1 MEKAENICYNT
12 KVNRYLWEYVRSR
25 IPHRRK
31 FLMLKSSNKTE
42 TNIYTL
48 EVSVSGEDFSKAI
61 LKAYNKQKNKIQL
74 PGFRKGKAPLKMIE
88 KFYGEGVFYE
98 DALDIVYPEAVGD
111 AIKEAGIE
119 PVAAPHDL
127 DVTKIGK
134 DGVEMTMKVTVKPE
148 ISIAN
153 YKGIEADKEDASVVA
168 DDVKREL
175 ASMQERNARVVTV
188 DDRKAKK
195 NDIAV
200 IDFEGFVDG
209 VAFDGGKGEN
219 YELTLGS
226 GQFIPGFEE
235 QIVGH
240 KTSDEFDVNVTF
252 PTEYTP
258 ELAGKDAVFKV
269 VLHEI
274 KMKELPALDDDFA
287 KDVDDEVDTLA
298 ELKKKIK
305 AELSEKKKEDVERSF
320 ESAVLEKVVD
330 LVEGEIPEVMYDSK
344 LEDDVKD
351 YENRLA
357 QQGIPLDTYLQYMGM
372 DRDKF
377 KESMRDNAVKQVKL
391 QLAVEKIAE
400 LEKIEATDEEADAKL
415 QEMADMYQLELEQVK
430 KWVNVEDVKKD
441 VVGKKTVDFLVANAK
456 AIVAEKP
463 KKTTKKAVAKKE
475 EEKPAD
481 AE

>member
-1 MEKAENICYNT
+1 
-12 KVNRYLWEYVRSR
+12 
-25 IPHRRK
+25 
-31 FLMLKSSNKTE
+31 MLKSANKTE
-42 TNIYTL
+42 TNVYTL
-48 EVSVSGEDFSKAI
+48 EVSVSGEDFNKAI
-61 LKAYNKQKNKIQL
+61 LQAYNKQKNKIQL

-98 DALDIVYPEAVGD
+98 DALDIVYPGVVGD

-148 ISIAN
+148 ISIDN
-153 YKGIEADKEDASVVA
+153 YKGIEADKGDASVCA
-168 DDVKREL
+168 DDVKKEL

-235 QIVGH
+235 QIIGH
-240 KTSDEFDVNVTF
+240 KTGDEFDVNVTF

-258 ELAGKDAVFKV
+258 ELAGKEAVFKV

-274 KMKELPALDDDFA
+274 KMKELPTLDDDFA

-305 AELSEKKKEDVERSF
+305 AELSDKKKEDVEKDF

-330 LVEGEIPEVMYDSK
+330 LVEGEIPEVMYDNK

-377 KESMRDNAVKQVKL
+377 KENMRDNAVKQVKL

-400 LEKIEATDEEADAKL
+400 LEKIEATDEEAEAQLK
-415 QEMADMYQLELEQVK
+415 EMADMYQLDVEQVK
-430 KWVNVEDVKKD
+430 KWVNIEDVKKD

-463 KKTTKKAVAKKE
+463 KKTTKKAAAKKE

>member
-1 MEKAENICYNT
+1 
-12 KVNRYLWEYVRSR
+12 
-25 IPHRRK
+25 
-31 FLMLKSSNKTE
+31 MLKSANKTE

-48 EVSVSGEDFSKAI
+48 EVTVSGEDFNKAI

-98 DALDIVYPEAVGD
+98 DALDIVYPDVVSD

-148 ISIAN
+148 ITIEN
-153 YKGIEADKEDASVVA
+153 YKGIEADKGDASVVA
-168 DDVKREL
+168 DDVKKEL

-226 GQFIPGFEE
+226 GQFIPGFED
-235 QIVGH
+235 QIIGH
-240 KTSDEFDVNVTF
+240 NTGDEFDVNVTF

-258 ELAGKDAVFKV
+258 ELAGKEAVFKV

-287 KDVDDEVDTLA
+287 KDVDDEVETLA

-305 AELSEKKKEDVERSF
+305 AELSDKKKEDVERDF
-320 ESAVLEKVVD
+320 ESAVLEKVVE
-330 LVEGEIPEVMYDSK
+330 LVEGEIPEVMYDNK

-377 KESMRDNAVKQVKL
+377 KASMRDNAVKQVKL

-400 LEKIEATDEEADAKL
+400 LEKIEASDEEAEAKL
-415 QEMADMYQLELEQVK
+415 KEMADAYQLDVEQVK
-430 KWVNVEDVKKD
+430 KWVNIEDVKKD

-463 KKTTKKAVAKKE
+463 KKTTKKAAAKKD

>member
-1 MEKAENICYNT
+1 MYG
-12 KVNRYLWEYVRSR
+12 SG
-25 IPHRRK
+25 IPYRRK
-31 FLMLKSSNKTE
+31 FLMLKSANKTE
-42 TNIYTL
+42 TNVYTL
-48 EVSVSGEDFSKAI
+48 EVTVSGEDFNKAI
-61 LKAYNKQKNKIQL
+61 LQAYNKQKNKIQL

-98 DALDIVYPEAVGD
+98 DALDIVYPDVVSD

-148 ISIAN
+148 ITIEN
-153 YKGIEADKEDASVVA
+153 YKGIEADKGDASVVA
-168 DDVKREL
+168 DDVKKEL

-226 GQFIPGFEE
+226 GQFIPGFED
-235 QIVGH
+235 QIIGH
-240 KTSDEFDVNVTF
+240 KTGDEFDVNVTF

-274 KMKELPALDDDFA
+274 KMKELPVLDDDFA
-287 KDVDDEVDTLA
+287 KDVDDEVETLA

-305 AELSEKKKEDVERSF
+305 AELSEKKKEDVERDF
-320 ESAVLEKVVD
+320 ESAVLEKVVE
-330 LVEGEIPEVMYDSK
+330 LVEGEIPEVMYDNK

-377 KESMRDNAVKQVKL
+377 KASMRDNAVKQVKL

-400 LEKIEATDEEADAKL
+400 LEKIEASDEEAEAKL
-415 QEMADMYQLELEQVK
+415 KEMADAYQLDVEQVK
-430 KWVNVEDVKKD
+430 KWVNIEDVKKD

-456 AIVAEKP
+456 AVVAEKP
-463 KKTTKKAVAKKE
+463 KKTTKKAAAKKD

>member
-1 MEKAENICYNT
+1 
-12 KVNRYLWEYVRSR
+12 
-25 IPHRRK
+25 
-31 FLMLKSSNKTE
+31 MLKSANKTE

-48 EVSVSGEDFSKAI
+48 EVSVSGEDFNKAI
-61 LKAYNKQKNKIQL
+61 LQAYNKQKNKIQL

-98 DALDIVYPEAVGD
+98 DALDIVYPGVVGD

-148 ISIAN
+148 ISIDN
-153 YKGIEADKEDASVVA
+153 YKGIEADKGDASVCA
-168 DDVKREL
+168 DDVKKEL
-175 ASMQERNARVVTV
+175 ASMQERNTRVVTV

-235 QIVGH
+235 QIIGH
-240 KTSDEFDVNVTF
+240 KTGDEFDVNVTF

-258 ELAGKDAVFKV
+258 ELAGKEAVFKV

-274 KMKELPALDDDFA
+274 KMKELPTLDDDFA

-305 AELSEKKKEDVERSF
+305 AELSDKKKEDVEKDF

-330 LVEGEIPEVMYDSK
+330 LVEGEIPEVMYDNK

-400 LEKIEATDEEADAKL
+400 LEKIEATDEEAEAQLK
-415 QEMADMYQLELEQVK
+415 EMADMYQLDVEQVK
-430 KWVNVEDVKKD
+430 KWVNIEDVKKD

-463 KKTTKKAVAKKE
+463 KKTTKKAAAKKE

>member
-1 MEKAENICYNT
+1 
-12 KVNRYLWEYVRSR
+12 
-25 IPHRRK
+25 
-31 FLMLKSSNKTE
+31 MLKSANKTE

-48 EVSVSGEDFSKAI
+48 EVSVSGEDFNKAI
-61 LKAYNKQKNKIQL
+61 LQAYNKQKNKIQL

-98 DALDIVYPEAVGD
+98 DALDIVYPGVVGD

-148 ISIAN
+148 ISIDN
-153 YKGIEADKEDASVVA
+153 YKGIEADKGDASVCA
-168 DDVKREL
+168 DDVKKEL

-235 QIVGH
+235 QIIGH
-240 KTSDEFDVNVTF
+240 KTGDEFDVNVTF

-258 ELAGKDAVFKV
+258 ELAGKEAVFKV

-274 KMKELPALDDDFA
+274 KMKELPTLDDDFA

-305 AELSEKKKEDVERSF
+305 AELSDKKKEDVEKDF

-330 LVEGEIPEVMYDSK
+330 LVEGEIPEVMYDNK

-400 LEKIEATDEEADAKL
+400 LEKIEATDEEAEAQLK
-415 QEMADMYQLELEQVK
+415 EMADMYQLDVEQVK
-430 KWVNVEDVKKD
+430 KWVNIEDVKKD

-463 KKTTKKAVAKKE
+463 KKTTKKAAAKKE

>member
-1 MEKAENICYNT
+1 
-12 KVNRYLWEYVRSR
+12 
-25 IPHRRK
+25 
-31 FLMLKSSNKTE
+31 MLKSANKTE

-48 EVSVSGEDFSKAI
+48 EVSVSGEDFNKAI
-61 LKAYNKQKNKIQL
+61 LQAYNKQKNKIQL

-98 DALDIVYPEAVGD
+98 DALDIVYPGVVGD

-148 ISIAN
+148 ISIDN
-153 YKGIEADKEDASVVA
+153 YKGIEADKGDASVCA
-168 DDVKREL
+168 DDVKKEL
-175 ASMQERNARVVTV
+175 AFMQERNARVVTV

-235 QIVGH
+235 QIIGH
-240 KTSDEFDVNVTF
+240 KTGDEFDVNVTF

-258 ELAGKDAVFKV
+258 ELAGKEAVFKV

-274 KMKELPALDDDFA
+274 KMKELPTLDDDFA

-305 AELSEKKKEDVERSF
+305 AELSDKKKEDVEKDF

-330 LVEGEIPEVMYDSK
+330 LVEGEIPEVMYDNK

-400 LEKIEATDEEADAKL
+400 LEKIEATDEEAEAQLK
-415 QEMADMYQLELEQVK
+415 EMADMYQLDVEQVK
-430 KWVNVEDVKKD
+430 KWVNIEDVKKD

-463 KKTTKKAVAKKE
+463 KKTTKKAAAKKE

>member
-1 MEKAENICYNT
+1 
-12 KVNRYLWEYVRSR
+12 
-25 IPHRRK
+25 
-31 FLMLKSSNKTE
+31 MLKSANKTE

-48 EVSVSGEDFSKAI
+48 EVTVSGEDFNKAI

-98 DALDIVYPEAVGD
+98 DALDIVYPDVVSD

-134 DGVEMTMKVTVKPE
+134 GGVEMTMKVTVKPE
-148 ISIAN
+148 ITIEN
-153 YKGIEADKEDASVVA
+153 YKGIEADKGDASVVA
-168 DDVKREL
+168 DDVKKEL

-226 GQFIPGFEE
+226 GQFIPGFED
-235 QIVGH
+235 QIIGH
-240 KTSDEFDVNVTF
+240 NTGDEFDVNVTF

-258 ELAGKDAVFKV
+258 ELAGKEAVFKV

-287 KDVDDEVDTLA
+287 KDVDDEVETLA

-305 AELSEKKKEDVERSF
+305 AELSEKKKEDVERDF
-320 ESAVLEKVVD
+320 ESAVLEKVVE
-330 LVEGEIPEVMYDSK
+330 LVEGEIPEVMYDNK

-377 KESMRDNAVKQVKL
+377 KASMRDNAVKQVKL

-400 LEKIEATDEEADAKL
+400 LEKIEASDEEAEAKL
-415 QEMADMYQLELEQVK
+415 KEMADAYQLDVEQVK
-430 KWVNVEDVKKD
+430 KWVNIEDVKKD

-463 KKTTKKAVAKKE
+463 KKTTKKAAAKKD

>member
-1 MEKAENICYNT
+1 
-12 KVNRYLWEYVRSR
+12 
-25 IPHRRK
+25 
-31 FLMLKSSNKTE
+31 MLKSANKTE

-48 EVSVSGEDFSKAI
+48 EVSVSGEDFNKAI
-61 LKAYNKQKNKIQL
+61 FQAYNKQKNKIQL

-98 DALDIVYPEAVGD
+98 DALDIVYPGVVGD

-148 ISIAN
+148 ISIDN
-153 YKGIEADKEDASVVA
+153 YKGIEADKGDASVCA
-168 DDVKREL
+168 DDVKKEL

-235 QIVGH
+235 QIIGH
-240 KTSDEFDVNVTF
+240 KTGDEFDVNVTF

-258 ELAGKDAVFKV
+258 ELAGKEAVFKV

-274 KMKELPALDDDFA
+274 KMKELPTLDDDFA

-305 AELSEKKKEDVERSF
+305 AELSDKKKEDVEKDF

-330 LVEGEIPEVMYDSK
+330 LVEGEIPEVMYDNK

-400 LEKIEATDEEADAKL
+400 LEKIEATDEEAEAQLK
-415 QEMADMYQLELEQVK
+415 EMADMYQLDVEQVK
-430 KWVNVEDVKKD
+430 KWVNIEDVKKD

-463 KKTTKKAVAKKE
+463 KKTTKKAAAKKE

>member
-1 MEKAENICYNT
+1 
-12 KVNRYLWEYVRSR
+12 
-25 IPHRRK
+25 
-31 FLMLKSSNKTE
+31 MLKSANKTE

-48 EVSVSGEDFSKAI
+48 EVSVSGEDFNKAI
-61 LKAYNKQKNKIQL
+61 LQAYNKQKNKIQL

-98 DALDIVYPEAVGD
+98 DALDIVYPGVVGD

-148 ISIAN
+148 ISIDN
-153 YKGIEADKEDASVVA
+153 YKGIEADKGDASVCA
-168 DDVKREL
+168 DDVKKEL
-175 ASMQERNARVVTV
+175 SSMQERNARVVTV

-235 QIVGH
+235 QIIGH
-240 KTSDEFDVNVTF
+240 KTGDEFDVNVTF

-258 ELAGKDAVFKV
+258 ELAGKEAVFKV

-274 KMKELPALDDDFA
+274 KMKELPTLDDDFA

-305 AELSEKKKEDVERSF
+305 AELSDKKKEDVEKDF

-330 LVEGEIPEVMYDSK
+330 LVEGEIPEVMYDNK

-400 LEKIEATDEEADAKL
+400 LEKIEATDEEAEVQLK
-415 QEMADMYQLELEQVK
+415 EMADMYQLDVEQVK
-430 KWVNVEDVKKD
+430 KWVNIEDVKKD

-463 KKTTKKAVAKKE
+463 KKTTKKAAAKKE

>member
-1 MEKAENICYNT
+1 
-12 KVNRYLWEYVRSR
+12 
-25 IPHRRK
+25 
-31 FLMLKSSNKTE
+31 MLKSANKTE

-48 EVSVSGEDFSKAI
+48 EVSVSGEDFNKAI
-61 LKAYNKQKNKIQL
+61 LQAYNKQKNKIQL

-98 DALDIVYPEAVGD
+98 DALDIVYPSVVGD

-148 ISIAN
+148 ISIDN
-153 YKGIEADKEDASVVA
+153 YKGIEADKGDASVCA
-168 DDVKREL
+168 DDVKKEL

-235 QIVGH
+235 QIIGH
-240 KTSDEFDVNVTF
+240 KTGDEFDVNVTF

-258 ELAGKDAVFKV
+258 ELAGKEAVFKV

-305 AELSEKKKEDVERSF
+305 AELSDKKKEDVEKDF

-330 LVEGEIPEVMYDSK
+330 LVEGEIPEVMYDNK

-400 LEKIEATDEEADAKL
+400 LEKIEATDEEAEAQLK
-415 QEMADMYQLELEQVK
+415 EMADMYQLDVEQVK
-430 KWVNVEDVKKD
+430 KWVNIEDVKKD

-463 KKTTKKAVAKKE
+463 KKTTKKAAAKKE

>member
-1 MEKAENICYNT
+1 
-12 KVNRYLWEYVRSR
+12 
-25 IPHRRK
+25 
-31 FLMLKSSNKTE
+31 MLKSANKTE

-48 EVSVSGEDFSKAI
+48 EVSVSGEDFNKAI
-61 LKAYNKQKNKIQL
+61 LQAYNKQKNKIQL

-98 DALDIVYPEAVGD
+98 DALDIVYPGVVGD

-148 ISIAN
+148 ISIDK
-153 YKGIEADKEDASVVA
+153 YKGIEADKGDASVCA
-168 DDVKREL
+168 DDVKKEL

-235 QIVGH
+235 QIIGH
-240 KTSDEFDVNVTF
+240 KTGDEFDVNVTF

-258 ELAGKDAVFKV
+258 ELAGKEAVFKV

-274 KMKELPALDDDFA
+274 KMKELPTLDDDFA

-305 AELSEKKKEDVERSF
+305 AELSDKKKEDVEKDF

-330 LVEGEIPEVMYDSK
+330 LVEGEIPEVMYDNK

-391 QLAVEKIAE
+391 RLICISSTLSRSRSGLILRTLRRTLSAKRQLIS
-400 LEKIEATDEEADAKL
+400 LLQTLKL
-415 QEMADMYQLELEQVK
+415 S
-430 KWVNVEDVKKD
+430 
-441 VVGKKTVDFLVANAK
+441 
-456 AIVAEKP
+456 
-463 KKTTKKAVAKKE
+463 
-475 EEKPAD
+475 
-481 AE
+481 

>member
-1 MEKAENICYNT
+1 
-12 KVNRYLWEYVRSR
+12 
-25 IPHRRK
+25 
-31 FLMLKSSNKTE
+31 MLKSANKTE

-48 EVSVSGEDFSKAI
+48 EVSVSGEDFNKAI
-61 LKAYNKQKNKIQL
+61 LQDYNKQKNKIQL

-98 DALDIVYPEAVGD
+98 DALDIVYPGVVGD

-148 ISIAN
+148 ISIDN
-153 YKGIEADKEDASVVA
+153 YKGIEADKGDASVCA
-168 DDVKREL
+168 DDVKKEL

-235 QIVGH
+235 QIIGH
-240 KTSDEFDVNVTF
+240 KTGDEFDVNVTF

-258 ELAGKDAVFKV
+258 ELAGKEAVFKV

-274 KMKELPALDDDFA
+274 KMKELPTLDDDFA

-305 AELSEKKKEDVERSF
+305 AELSDKKKEDVEKDF

-330 LVEGEIPEVMYDSK
+330 LVEGEIPEVMYDNK

-400 LEKIEATDEEADAKL
+400 LEKIEATDEEAEAQLK
-415 QEMADMYQLELEQVK
+415 EMADMYQLDVEQVK
-430 KWVNVEDVKKD
+430 KWVNIEDVKKD

-463 KKTTKKAVAKKE
+463 KKTTKKAAAKKE
-475 EEKPAD
+475 EEKPTD

>member
-1 MEKAENICYNT
+1 
-12 KVNRYLWEYVRSR
+12 
-25 IPHRRK
+25 
-31 FLMLKSSNKTE
+31 MLKSANKTE

-48 EVSVSGEDFSKAI
+48 EVSVSGEDFNKAI
-61 LKAYNKQKNKIQL
+61 LQAYNKQKNKIQL

-98 DALDIVYPEAVGD
+98 DALDIVYPGVVGD

-148 ISIAN
+148 ISIDN
-153 YKGIEADKEDASVVA
+153 YKGIEADKGDASVCA
-168 DDVKREL
+168 DDVKKEL

-235 QIVGH
+235 QIIGH
-240 KTSDEFDVNVTF
+240 KTGDEFDVNVTF

-258 ELAGKDAVFKV
+258 ELAGKEAVFKV

-274 KMKELPALDDDFA
+274 KMKELPTLDDDFA

-305 AELSEKKKEDVERSF
+305 AELSDKKKEDVEKDF

-330 LVEGEIPEVMYDSK
+330 LVEGEIPDVMYDNK

-400 LEKIEATDEEADAKL
+400 LEKIEATDEEAEAQLK
-415 QEMADMYQLELEQVK
+415 EMADMYQLDVEQVK
-430 KWVNVEDVKKD
+430 KWVNIEDVKKD

-463 KKTTKKAVAKKE
+463 KKTTKKAAAKKE

>member
-1 MEKAENICYNT
+1 
-12 KVNRYLWEYVRSR
+12 
-25 IPHRRK
+25 
-31 FLMLKSSNKTE
+31 MLKSANKTE

-48 EVSVSGEDFSKAI
+48 EVSVSGEDFNKAI
-61 LKAYNKQKNKIQL
+61 LQAYNKQKNKIQL

-98 DALDIVYPEAVGD
+98 DALDIVYPGVVGD

-148 ISIAN
+148 ISIDN
-153 YKGIEADKEDASVVA
+153 YKGIEADKGDASVCA
-168 DDVKREL
+168 DDVKKEL

-235 QIVGH
+235 QIIGH
-240 KTSDEFDVNVTF
+240 KTGDEFDVNVTF

-258 ELAGKDAVFKV
+258 ELAGKEAVFKV

-305 AELSEKKKEDVERSF
+305 AELSDKKKEDVEKDF

-330 LVEGEIPEVMYDSK
+330 LVEGEIPEVMYDNK

-357 QQGIPLDTYLQYMGM
+357 HQGIPLDTYLQYMGM

-400 LEKIEATDEEADAKL
+400 LEKIEATDEEAEAQLK
-415 QEMADMYQLELEQVK
+415 EMADMYQLDVEQVK
-430 KWVNVEDVKKD
+430 KWVNIEDVKKD

-463 KKTTKKAVAKKE
+463 KKTTKKAAAKKE

>member
-12 KVNRYLWEYVRSR
+12 KVNRYLWEYVCSG

-31 FLMLKSSNKTE
+31 FLMLKSANKTE

-48 EVSVSGEDFSKAI
+48 EVSVSGEDFNKAI
-61 LKAYNKQKNKIQL
+61 LQAYNKQKNKIQL

-88 KFYGEGVFYE
+88 KFYGEGVFFE
-98 DALDIVYPEAVGD
+98 DALDIVYPGVVSD

-148 ISIAN
+148 ISIDS
-153 YKGIEADKEDASVVA
+153 YKGIEADKGDASVCA
-168 DDVKREL
+168 DDVKKEL

-235 QIVGH
+235 QIIGH
-240 KTSDEFDVNVTF
+240 KTGDEFDVNVTF

-258 ELAGKDAVFKV
+258 ALAGKDAVFKV

-274 KMKELPALDDDFA
+274 KMKELPTLDDDFA
-287 KDVDDEVDTLA
+287 KDVDDEVETLA

-305 AELSEKKKEDVERSF
+305 AELSDKKKEDVERDF

-330 LVEGEIPEVMYDSK
+330 LVEGEIPEVMYDNK

-400 LEKIEATDEEADAKL
+400 LEKIEATDEEAEAQLK
-415 QEMADMYQLELEQVK
+415 EMADMYQLELEQVK
-430 KWVNVEDVKKD
+430 KWVNIEDVKKD

-463 KKTTKKAVAKKE
+463 KKTTKKAAAKKE

>member
-1 MEKAENICYNT
+1 
-12 KVNRYLWEYVRSR
+12 
-25 IPHRRK
+25 
-31 FLMLKSSNKTE
+31 MLKSANKTE

-48 EVSVSGEDFSKAI
+48 EVSVSGEDFNKAI
-61 LKAYNKQKNKIQL
+61 LQAYNKQKNKIQL

-98 DALDIVYPEAVGD
+98 DALDIVYPGVVGD

-148 ISIAN
+148 ISIDN
-153 YKGIEADKEDASVVA
+153 YKGIEADKGDASVCA
-168 DDVKREL
+168 DDVKKEL

-235 QIVGH
+235 QIIGH
-240 KTSDEFDVNVTF
+240 KTGDEFDVNVTF

-258 ELAGKDAVFKV
+258 ELAGKEAVFKV

-274 KMKELPALDDDFA
+274 KMKELPTLDDDFA

-298 ELKKKIK
+298 ELRKKIK
-305 AELSEKKKEDVERSF
+305 AELSDKKKEDVEKDF

-330 LVEGEIPEVMYDSK
+330 LVEGEIPEVMYDNK

-400 LEKIEATDEEADAKL
+400 LEKIEATDEEAEAQLK
-415 QEMADMYQLELEQVK
+415 EMADMYQLDVEQVK
-430 KWVNVEDVKKD
+430 KWVNIEDVKKD

-463 KKTTKKAVAKKE
+463 KKTTKKAAAKKE

>member
-1 MEKAENICYNT
+1 
-12 KVNRYLWEYVRSR
+12 
-25 IPHRRK
+25 
-31 FLMLKSSNKTE
+31 MLKSANKTE

-48 EVSVSGEDFSKAI
+48 EVSVSGEDFNKAI
-61 LKAYNKQKNKIQL
+61 LQAYNKQKNKIQL

-98 DALDIVYPEAVGD
+98 DALDIVYPGVVGD

-134 DGVEMTMKVTVKPE
+134 DGVEMTMKVTVKPK
-148 ISIAN
+148 ISIDN
-153 YKGIEADKEDASVVA
+153 YKGIEADKGDASVCA
-168 DDVKREL
+168 DDVKKEL

-235 QIVGH
+235 QIIGH
-240 KTSDEFDVNVTF
+240 KTGDEFDVNVTF

-258 ELAGKDAVFKV
+258 ELAGKEAVFKV

-274 KMKELPALDDDFA
+274 KMKELPTLDDDFA

-305 AELSEKKKEDVERSF
+305 AELSDKKKEDVEKDF

-330 LVEGEIPEVMYDSK
+330 LVEGEIPEVMYDNK

-400 LEKIEATDEEADAKL
+400 LEKIEATDEEAEAQLK
-415 QEMADMYQLELEQVK
+415 EMADMYQLDVEQVK
-430 KWVNVEDVKKD
+430 KWVNIEDVKKD

-463 KKTTKKAVAKKE
+463 KKTTKKAAAKKE

>member
-1 MEKAENICYNT
+1 
-12 KVNRYLWEYVRSR
+12 
-25 IPHRRK
+25 
-31 FLMLKSSNKTE
+31 MLKSANKTE

-48 EVSVSGEDFSKAI
+48 EVSVSGEDFNKAI
-61 LKAYNKQKNKIQL
+61 LQAYNKQKNKIQL

-98 DALDIVYPEAVGD
+98 DALDIVYPGVVGD

-148 ISIAN
+148 ISIDN
-153 YKGIEADKEDASVVA
+153 YKGIEADKGDASVCA
-168 DDVKREL
+168 DDVKKEL

-235 QIVGH
+235 QIIGH
-240 KTSDEFDVNVTF
+240 KTGDEFDVNVTF

-258 ELAGKDAVFKV
+258 ELAGKEAVFKV

-274 KMKELPALDDDFA
+274 KMKELPTLDDDFA

-305 AELSEKKKEDVERSF
+305 AELSDKKKEDVEKDF

-330 LVEGEIPEVMYDSK
+330 LVEGEIPEVMYDNK

-400 LEKIEATDEEADAKL
+400 LEKIEATDEEAEAQLK
-415 QEMADMYQLELEQVK
+415 EMADISSMLSRSRSGLILRTLRRTLSAKRQLISLLQTLK
-430 KWVNVEDVKKD
+430 
-441 VVGKKTVDFLVANAK
+441 LS
-456 AIVAEKP
+456 
-463 KKTTKKAVAKKE
+463 
-475 EEKPAD
+475 
-481 AE
+481 

>member
-1 MEKAENICYNT
+1 
-12 KVNRYLWEYVRSR
+12 
-25 IPHRRK
+25 
-31 FLMLKSSNKTE
+31 
-42 TNIYTL
+42 
-48 EVSVSGEDFSKAI
+48 
-61 LKAYNKQKNKIQL
+61 
-74 PGFRKGKAPLKMIE
+74 MIE

-98 DALDIVYPEAVGD
+98 DALDIVYPSVVGD

-148 ISIAN
+148 ISIDN
-153 YKGIEADKEDASVVA
+153 YKGIEADKGDASVCA
-168 DDVKREL
+168 DDVKKEL

-235 QIVGH
+235 QIIGH
-240 KTSDEFDVNVTF
+240 KTGDEFDVNVTF

-258 ELAGKDAVFKV
+258 ELAGKEAVFKV

-274 KMKELPALDDDFA
+274 KMKELPTLDDDFA

-305 AELSEKKKEDVERSF
+305 AELSDKKKEDVEKDF

-330 LVEGEIPEVMYDSK
+330 LVGGEIPEVMYDNK

-400 LEKIEATDEEADAKL
+400 LEKIEATDEEAEAQLK
-415 QEMADMYQLELEQVK
+415 EMADMYQLDVEQVK
-430 KWVNVEDVKKD
+430 KWVNIEDVKKD

-463 KKTTKKAVAKKE
+463 KKTTKKAAAKKE

>member
-1 MEKAENICYNT
+1 
-12 KVNRYLWEYVRSR
+12 
-25 IPHRRK
+25 
-31 FLMLKSSNKTE
+31 MLKSANKTE

-48 EVSVSGEDFSKAI
+48 EVSVSGEDFNKAI
-61 LKAYNKQKNKIQL
+61 LQAYNKQKNKIQL

-98 DALDIVYPEAVGD
+98 DALDIVYPGVVGD

-148 ISIAN
+148 ISIEN
-153 YKGIEADKEDASVVA
+153 YKGIEADKGDASVCA
-168 DDVKREL
+168 DDVKKEL

-235 QIVGH
+235 QIIGH
-240 KTSDEFDVNVTF
+240 KTGDEFDVNVTF

-258 ELAGKDAVFKV
+258 ELAGKEAVFKV

-274 KMKELPALDDDFA
+274 KMKELPTLDDDFA

-305 AELSEKKKEDVERSF
+305 AELSDKKKEDVEKDF

-330 LVEGEIPEVMYDSK
+330 LVGGEIPEVMYDNK

-400 LEKIEATDEEADAKL
+400 LEKIEATDEEAEAQLK
-415 QEMADMYQLELEQVK
+415 EMADMYQLDVEQVK
-430 KWVNVEDVKKD
+430 KWVNIEDVKKD

-463 KKTTKKAVAKKE
+463 KKTTKKAAAKKE

>member
-1 MEKAENICYNT
+1 
-12 KVNRYLWEYVRSR
+12 
-25 IPHRRK
+25 
-31 FLMLKSSNKTE
+31 MLKSSNKTE

>member
-1 MEKAENICYNT
+1 
-12 KVNRYLWEYVRSR
+12 
-25 IPHRRK
+25 
-31 FLMLKSSNKTE
+31 MLKSANKTE

-48 EVSVSGEDFSKAI
+48 EVTVSGEDFNKAI

-98 DALDIVYPEAVGD
+98 DALDIVYPDVVSD

-119 PVAAPHDL
+119 PVADPHDL

-148 ISIAN
+148 ITIEN
-153 YKGIEADKEDASVVA
+153 YKGIEADKGDASVVA
-168 DDVKREL
+168 DDVKKEL

-226 GQFIPGFEE
+226 GQFIPGFED
-235 QIVGH
+235 QIIGH
-240 KTSDEFDVNVTF
+240 KTGDEFDVNVTF

-258 ELAGKDAVFKV
+258 ELAGKEAVFKV

-287 KDVDDEVDTLA
+287 KDVDDEVETLA

-305 AELSEKKKEDVERSF
+305 AELSEKKKEDVERDF
-320 ESAVLEKVVD
+320 ESAVLEKVVE
-330 LVEGEIPEVMYDSK
+330 LVEGEIPEVMYDNK

-377 KESMRDNAVKQVKL
+377 KASMRDNAVKQVKL

-400 LEKIEATDEEADAKL
+400 LEKIEASDEEAEAKL
-415 QEMADMYQLELEQVK
+415 KEMADAYQLDVEQVK
-430 KWVNVEDVKKD
+430 KWVNIEDVKKD

-463 KKTTKKAVAKKE
+463 KKTTKKAAAKKD

>member
-1 MEKAENICYNT
+1 
-12 KVNRYLWEYVRSR
+12 
-25 IPHRRK
+25 
-31 FLMLKSSNKTE
+31 MLKSANKTE

-48 EVSVSGEDFSKAI
+48 EVSVSGEDFNKAI
-61 LKAYNKQKNKIQL
+61 LQAYNKQKNKIQL

-98 DALDIVYPEAVGD
+98 DALDIVYPGVVGD

-148 ISIAN
+148 ISLDN
-153 YKGIEADKEDASVVA
+153 YKGIEADKGDVCA
-168 DDVKREL
+168 DDVKKEL

-235 QIVGH
+235 QIIGH
-240 KTSDEFDVNVTF
+240 KTGDEFDVNVTF

-258 ELAGKDAVFKV
+258 ELAGKEAVFKV

-274 KMKELPALDDDFA
+274 KMKELPTLDDDFA

-305 AELSEKKKEDVERSF
+305 AELSDKKKEDVEKDF

-330 LVEGEIPEVMYDSK
+330 LVEGEIPEVMYDNK

-400 LEKIEATDEEADAKL
+400 LEKIEATDEEAEAQLK
-415 QEMADMYQLELEQVK
+415 EMADMYQLDVEQVK
-430 KWVNVEDVKKD
+430 KWVNIEDVKKD

-463 KKTTKKAVAKKE
+463 KKTTKKAAAKKE

>member
-1 MEKAENICYNT
+1 
-12 KVNRYLWEYVRSR
+12 
-25 IPHRRK
+25 
-31 FLMLKSSNKTE
+31 MLKSANKTE

-48 EVSVSGEDFSKAI
+48 EVSVSGEDFNKAI
-61 LKAYNKQKNKIQL
+61 LQAYNKQKNKIQL

-98 DALDIVYPEAVGD
+98 DALDIVYPGVVGD

-148 ISIAN
+148 ISIDN
-153 YKGIEADKEDASVVA
+153 YKGIEADKGDASVCA
-168 DDVKREL
+168 DDVKKEL

-235 QIVGH
+235 QIIGH
-240 KTSDEFDVNVTF
+240 KTGDEFDVNVTF

-258 ELAGKDAVFKV
+258 ELAGKEAVFKV

-274 KMKELPALDDDFA
+274 KMKELPTLDDDFA

-305 AELSEKKKEDVERSF
+305 AELSDKKKEDVEKDF

-330 LVEGEIPEVMYDSK
+330 LVEGEIPEVMYDNK

-400 LEKIEATDEEADAKL
+400 LEKIEATDEEAEAQLK
-415 QEMADMYQLELEQVK
+415 EMADMYQLDVEQVK
-430 KWVNVEDVKKD
+430 KWVNIEDVKKD

-463 KKTTKKAVAKKE
+463 KKTTKKATAKKE

>member
-1 MEKAENICYNT
+1 
-12 KVNRYLWEYVRSR
+12 
-25 IPHRRK
+25 
-31 FLMLKSSNKTE
+31 MLKSANKTE

-48 EVSVSGEDFSKAI
+48 EVSVSGEDFNKAI
-61 LKAYNKQKNKIQL
+61 LQAYNKQKNKIQL

-98 DALDIVYPEAVGD
+98 DALDIVYPGVVGD

-148 ISIAN
+148 ISIDN
-153 YKGIEADKEDASVVA
+153 YKGIEADKGDASVCA
-168 DDVKREL
+168 DDVKKEL

-235 QIVGH
+235 QIIGH
-240 KTSDEFDVNVTF
+240 KTGDEFDVNVTF

-258 ELAGKDAVFKV
+258 ELAGKEAVFKV

-274 KMKELPALDDDFA
+274 KMKELPTLDDDFA

-305 AELSEKKKEDVERSF
+305 AELSDKKKEDVEKDF

-330 LVEGEIPEVMYDSK
+330 LVGGEIPEVMYDNK

-400 LEKIEATDEEADAKL
+400 LEKIEATDEEAEAQLK
-415 QEMADMYQLELEQVK
+415 EMADMYQLDVEQVK
-430 KWVNVEDVKKD
+430 KWVNIEDVKKD

-463 KKTTKKAVAKKE
+463 KKTTKKAAAKKE

>member
-1 MEKAENICYNT
+1 
-12 KVNRYLWEYVRSR
+12 
-25 IPHRRK
+25 
-31 FLMLKSSNKTE
+31 MLKSANKTE

-48 EVSVSGEDFSKAI
+48 EVSVSGEDFNKAI
-61 LKAYNKQKNKIQL
+61 LQAYNKQKNKIQL

-98 DALDIVYPEAVGD
+98 DALDIVYPGVVGD

-148 ISIAN
+148 ISIDN
-153 YKGIEADKEDASVVA
+153 YKGIEADKGDASVCA
-168 DDVKREL
+168 DDVKKEL

-188 DDRKAKK
+188 DYRKAKK

-235 QIVGH
+235 QIIGH
-240 KTSDEFDVNVTF
+240 KTGDEFDVNVTF

-258 ELAGKDAVFKV
+258 ELAGKEAVFKV

-274 KMKELPALDDDFA
+274 KMKELPTLDDDFA

-305 AELSEKKKEDVERSF
+305 AELSDKKKEDVEKDF

-330 LVEGEIPEVMYDSK
+330 LVEGEIPEVMYDNK

-400 LEKIEATDEEADAKL
+400 LEKIEATDEEAEAQLK
-415 QEMADMYQLELEQVK
+415 EMADMYQLDVEQVK
-430 KWVNVEDVKKD
+430 KWVNIEDVKKD

-463 KKTTKKAVAKKE
+463 KKTTKKAAAKKE

>member
-1 MEKAENICYNT
+1 
-12 KVNRYLWEYVRSR
+12 
-25 IPHRRK
+25 
-31 FLMLKSSNKTE
+31 
-42 TNIYTL
+42 
-48 EVSVSGEDFSKAI
+48 
-61 LKAYNKQKNKIQL
+61 
-74 PGFRKGKAPLKMIE
+74 MIE

-98 DALDIVYPEAVGD
+98 DALDIVYPGVVGD

-148 ISIAN
+148 ISIDN
-153 YKGIEADKEDASVVA
+153 YKGIEADKGDASVCA
-168 DDVKREL
+168 DDVKKEL

-235 QIVGH
+235 QIIGH
-240 KTSDEFDVNVTF
+240 KTGDEFDVNVTF

-258 ELAGKDAVFKV
+258 ELAGKEAVFKV

-274 KMKELPALDDDFA
+274 KMKELPTLDDDFA

-305 AELSEKKKEDVERSF
+305 AELSDKKKEDVEKDF

-330 LVEGEIPEVMYDSK
+330 LVEGEIPEVMYDNK

-400 LEKIEATDEEADAKL
+400 LEKIEATDEEAEAQLK
-415 QEMADMYQLELEQVK
+415 EMADMYQLDVEQVK
-430 KWVNVEDVKKD
+430 KWVNIEDVKKD

-463 KKTTKKAVAKKE
+463 KKTTKKAAAKKE

>member
-1 MEKAENICYNT
+1 
-12 KVNRYLWEYVRSR
+12 
-25 IPHRRK
+25 
-31 FLMLKSSNKTE
+31 MLKSANKTE
-42 TNIYTL
+42 TNVYTL
-48 EVSVSGEDFSKAI
+48 EVSVSGEDFNKAI
-61 LKAYNKQKNKIQL
+61 LQAYNKQKNKIQL

-98 DALDIVYPEAVGD
+98 DALDIVYPGVVGD

-148 ISIAN
+148 ISIDN
-153 YKGIEADKEDASVVA
+153 YKEIEADKGDASVCA
-168 DDVKREL
+168 DDVKKEL

-235 QIVGH
+235 QIIGH
-240 KTSDEFDVNVTF
+240 KTGDEFDVNVTF

-258 ELAGKDAVFKV
+258 ELAGKEAVFKV

-274 KMKELPALDDDFA
+274 KMKELPTLDDDFA

-305 AELSEKKKEDVERSF
+305 AELSDKKKEDVEKDF

-330 LVEGEIPEVMYDSK
+330 LVEGEIPEVMYDNK

-400 LEKIEATDEEADAKL
+400 LEKIEATDEEAEAQLK
-415 QEMADMYQLELEQVK
+415 EMADMYQLDVEQVK
-430 KWVNVEDVKKD
+430 KWVNIEDVKKD

-463 KKTTKKAVAKKE
+463 KKTTKKAAAKKE

>member
-1 MEKAENICYNT
+1 MYG
-12 KVNRYLWEYVRSR
+12 SG

-31 FLMLKSSNKTE
+31 FLMLKSANKTE
-42 TNIYTL
+42 TNVYTL
-48 EVSVSGEDFSKAI
+48 EVTVSGEDFNKAI
-61 LKAYNKQKNKIQL
+61 LQAYNKQKNKIQL

-98 DALDIVYPEAVGD
+98 DALDIVYPDVVSD

-148 ISIAN
+148 ITIEN
-153 YKGIEADKEDASVVA
+153 YKGIEADKGDASVVA
-168 DDVKREL
+168 DDVKKEL

-226 GQFIPGFEE
+226 GQFIPGFED
-235 QIVGH
+235 QIIGH
-240 KTSDEFDVNVTF
+240 KTGDEFDVNVTF

-287 KDVDDEVDTLA
+287 KDVDDEVETLA

-305 AELSEKKKEDVERSF
+305 AELSEKKKEDVERDF
-320 ESAVLEKVVD
+320 ESAVLEKVVE
-330 LVEGEIPEVMYDSK
+330 LVEGEIPEVMYDNK

-377 KESMRDNAVKQVKL
+377 KASMRDNAVKQVKL

-400 LEKIEATDEEADAKL
+400 LEKIEASDEEAEAKL
-415 QEMADMYQLELEQVK
+415 KEMADAYQLDVEQVK
-430 KWVNVEDVKKD
+430 KWVNIEDVKKD

-463 KKTTKKAVAKKE
+463 KKTTKKAAAKKD

>member
-1 MEKAENICYNT
+1 
-12 KVNRYLWEYVRSR
+12 
-25 IPHRRK
+25 
-31 FLMLKSSNKTE
+31 MLKSANKTE

-48 EVSVSGEDFSKAI
+48 EVSVSGEDFNKAI
-61 LKAYNKQKNKIQL
+61 LQAYNKQKNKIQL

-98 DALDIVYPEAVGD
+98 DALDIVYPGVVGD

-148 ISIAN
+148 ISIDN
-153 YKGIEADKEDASVVA
+153 YKGIEADKGDASVCA
-168 DDVKREL
+168 DDVKKEL

-235 QIVGH
+235 QIIGH
-240 KTSDEFDVNVTF
+240 KTGDEFDVNVTF

-258 ELAGKDAVFKV
+258 ELAGKEAVFKV

-274 KMKELPALDDDFA
+274 KMKELPTLDDDFA

-305 AELSEKKKEDVERSF
+305 AELSDKKKEDVEKDF

-330 LVEGEIPEVMYDSK
+330 LVEGEIPEVMYDNK

-400 LEKIEATDEEADAKL
+400 LEKIEATDEEAEDKL
-415 QEMADMYQLELEQVK
+415 MELADMYQLDVELVK
-430 KWVNVEDVKKD
+430 KWVNIEDVKKD

-463 KKTTKKAVAKKE
+463 KKTTKKAAAKKE

>member
-1 MEKAENICYNT
+1 MKVLKVEQREDKRMYLEIEVDSEKFEAAMEKSYKKNVKKINI
-12 KVNRYLWEYVRSR
+12 
-25 IPHRRK
+25 
-31 FLMLKSSNKTE
+31 
-42 TNIYTL
+42 
-48 EVSVSGEDFSKAI
+48 
-61 LKAYNKQKNKIQL
+61 
-74 PGFRKGKAPLKMIE
+74 PGFRKGHAPRKIIE
-88 KFYGEGVFYE
+88 KYYTEAVFYD
-98 DALDIVYPEAVGD
+98 DAINFVIPDAYDEAVAEAKIDPVEMPEVDIVKLEKGENFVFSA
-111 AIKEAGIE
+111 
-119 PVAAPHDL
+119 L
-127 DVTKIGK
+127 
-134 DGVEMTMKVTVKPE
+134 VTVRPE
-148 ISIAN
+148 VKLGD
-153 YKGIEADKEDASVVA
+153 YKGITAEKQGNNVTDEDIDAEI
-168 DDVKREL
+168 KK
-175 ASMQERNARVVTV
+175 MQDNAARVTTAEEGVCEIGDKV
-188 DDRKAKK
+188 DL
-195 NDIAV
+195 
-200 IDFEGFVDG
+200 DFDGYVDG
-209 VAFDGGKGEN
+209 EAFDGGKGEN

-235 QIVGH
+235 QIIGH
-240 KTSDEFDVNVTF
+240 KTGDEFDVNVTF

-305 AELSEKKKEDVERSF
+305 TELSEKKKEDVERNF

-330 LVEGEIPEVMYDSK
+330 LVEGEIPEVMYDNK

-400 LEKIEATDEEADAKL
+400 LEKIEATDEEAEAQLK
-415 QEMADMYQLELEQVK
+415 EMADMYQLDVEQVK
-430 KWVNVEDVKKD
+430 KWVNIEDVKKD

-463 KKTTKKAVAKKE
+463 KKTTKKAAAKKE

>member
-1 MEKAENICYNT
+1 
-12 KVNRYLWEYVRSR
+12 
-25 IPHRRK
+25 
-31 FLMLKSSNKTE
+31 MLKSANKTE

-48 EVSVSGEDFSKAI
+48 EVSVSGEDFNKAI
-61 LKAYNKQKNKIQL
+61 LQAYNKQKNKIQL

-88 KFYGEGVFYE
+88 KFYGEGVFFE
-98 DALDIVYPEAVGD
+98 DALDIVYPGVVSD

-148 ISIAN
+148 ISIDN
-153 YKGIEADKEDASVVA
+153 YKGIEADKGDASVCA
-168 DDVKREL
+168 DDVKKEL

-226 GQFIPGFEE
+226 GQFIPGFED
-235 QIVGH
+235 QIIGH
-240 KTSDEFDVNVTF
+240 KTGDEFDVNVTF

-258 ELAGKDAVFKV
+258 ELAGKEAVFKV

-305 AELSEKKKEDVERSF
+305 AELSDKKKEDVEKDF

-330 LVEGEIPEVMYDSK
+330 LVEGEIPEVMYDNK

-400 LEKIEATDEEADAKL
+400 LEKIEATDEEAEAQLK
-415 QEMADMYQLELEQVK
+415 EMADMYQLDVEQVK
-430 KWVNVEDVKKD
+430 KWVNIEDVKKD

-463 KKTTKKAVAKKE
+463 KKTTKKTAAKK

>member
-1 MEKAENICYNT
+1 M
-12 KVNRYLWEYVRSR
+12 
-25 IPHRRK
+25 PHRRK
-31 FLMLKSSNKTE
+31 FLMLKSANKTE

-48 EVSVSGEDFSKAI
+48 EVSVSGEDFNKAI
-61 LKAYNKQKNKIQL
+61 LQAYNKQKKKIQL

-88 KFYGEGVFYE
+88 KFYGEGVFFE
-98 DALDIVYPEAVGD
+98 DALDIVYPGVVSD

-148 ISIAN
+148 ISVEN
-153 YKGIEADKEDASVVA
+153 YKGIEADKGDASVCA
-168 DDVKREL
+168 DDVKKEL
-175 ASMQERNARVVTV
+175 ASMQERNARVATV

-226 GQFIPGFEE
+226 GQFIPGFED
-235 QIVGH
+235 QIIGH
-240 KTSDEFDVNVTF
+240 KTGDEFDVTVTF
-252 PTEYTP
+252 PTGYTP
-258 ELAGKDAVFKV
+258 ELAGKEAVFKV

-305 AELSEKKKEDVERSF
+305 AELSDKKKEDVEKDF

-330 LVEGEIPEVMYDSK
+330 LVEGEIPEVMFDNK
-344 LEDDVKD
+344 VEDDVKD

-357 QQGIPLDTYLQYMGM
+357 QQGIPLDTYLQYMGTN
-372 DRDKF
+372 RESF

-400 LEKIEATDEEADAKL
+400 LEKIEATDEEAEAQLK
-415 QEMADMYQLELEQVK
+415 EMADMYQLELEQIK
-430 KWVNVEDVKKD
+430 KWVNIEDVKKD

-463 KKTTKKAVAKKE
+463 KKTTKKAAAKKE

>member
-1 MEKAENICYNT
+1 
-12 KVNRYLWEYVRSR
+12 
-25 IPHRRK
+25 
-31 FLMLKSSNKTE
+31 MLKSANKTE
-42 TNIYTL
+42 TNVYTL
-48 EVSVSGEDFSKAI
+48 EVTVSGEDFNKAI
-61 LKAYNKQKNKIQL
+61 LQAYNKQKNKIQL

-88 KFYGEGVFYE
+88 KFYGEDVFYE
-98 DALDIVYPEAVGD
+98 DALDIVYPDVVSD

-148 ISIAN
+148 ITIEN
-153 YKGIEADKEDASVVA
+153 YKGIEADKGDASVVA
-168 DDVKREL
+168 DDVKKEL

-226 GQFIPGFEE
+226 GQFIPGFED
-235 QIVGH
+235 QIIGH
-240 KTSDEFDVNVTF
+240 KTGDEFDVNVTF

-287 KDVDDEVDTLA
+287 KDVDDEVETLA

-305 AELSEKKKEDVERSF
+305 AELSEKKKEDVERDF
-320 ESAVLEKVVD
+320 ESAVLEKVVE
-330 LVEGEIPEVMYDSK
+330 LVEGEIPEVMYDNK

-377 KESMRDNAVKQVKL
+377 KASMRDNAVKQVKL

-400 LEKIEATDEEADAKL
+400 LEKIEASDEEAEAKL
-415 QEMADMYQLELEQVK
+415 KEMADAYQLNVEQVK
-430 KWVNVEDVKKD
+430 KWVNIEDVKKD

-456 AIVAEKP
+456 AVVAEKP
-463 KKTTKKAVAKKE
+463 KKTTKKAAKKE
-475 EEKPAD
+475 ESSLFNA
-481 AE
+481 

>member
-1 MEKAENICYNT
+1 MYG
-12 KVNRYLWEYVRSR
+12 SG

-31 FLMLKSSNKTE
+31 FLMLKSANKTE
-42 TNIYTL
+42 TNVYTL
-48 EVSVSGEDFSKAI
+48 EVTVSGEDFNKAI
-61 LKAYNKQKNKIQL
+61 LQAYNKQKNKIQL

-98 DALDIVYPEAVGD
+98 DALDIVYPDVVSD

-148 ISIAN
+148 ITIEN
-153 YKGIEADKEDASVVA
+153 YKGIEADKGDASVVA
-168 DDVKREL
+168 DDVKKEL

-226 GQFIPGFEE
+226 GQFIPGFED
-235 QIVGH
+235 QIIGH
-240 KTSDEFDVNVTF
+240 KTGDEFDVNVTF

-258 ELAGKDAVFKV
+258 ELAGKEAVFKV

-287 KDVDDEVDTLA
+287 KDVDDEVETLA

-305 AELSEKKKEDVERSF
+305 AELSDKKKEDGERDF
-320 ESAVLEKVVD
+320 ESAVLEKVVE
-330 LVEGEIPEVMYDSK
+330 LVEGEIPEVMYDNK

-377 KESMRDNAVKQVKL
+377 KASMRDNAVKQVKL

-400 LEKIEATDEEADAKL
+400 LEKIEASDEEAEAKL
-415 QEMADMYQLELEQVK
+415 KEMADAYQLDVEQVK
-430 KWVNVEDVKKD
+430 KWVNIEDVKKD

-463 KKTTKKAVAKKE
+463 KKTTKKAAAKKD

>member
-1 MEKAENICYNT
+1 
-12 KVNRYLWEYVRSR
+12 
-25 IPHRRK
+25 
-31 FLMLKSSNKTE
+31 MLKSANKTE

-48 EVSVSGEDFSKAI
+48 EVSVSGEDFNKAI
-61 LKAYNKQKNKIQL
+61 LQAYNKQKNKIQL

-98 DALDIVYPEAVGD
+98 DALDIVYPGVVGD

-148 ISIAN
+148 ISIDN
-153 YKGIEADKEDASVVA
+153 YKGIEADKGDASVCA
-168 DDVKREL
+168 DDVKKEL

-188 DDRKAKK
+188 EDRKAKK

-235 QIVGH
+235 QIIGH
-240 KTSDEFDVNVTF
+240 KTGDEFDVNVTF

-258 ELAGKDAVFKV
+258 ELAGKEAVFKV

-274 KMKELPALDDDFA
+274 KMKELPTLDDDFA

-305 AELSEKKKEDVERSF
+305 AELSDKKKEDVEKDF

-330 LVEGEIPEVMYDSK
+330 LVEGEIPEVMYDNK

-400 LEKIEATDEEADAKL
+400 LEKIEATDEEAEAQLK
-415 QEMADMYQLELEQVK
+415 EMADMYQLDVEQVK
-430 KWVNVEDVKKD
+430 KWVNIEDVKKD

-463 KKTTKKAVAKKE
+463 KKTTKKAAAKKE